1 MEATRWGGAKVVMT
15 VLRGRVVVEEPEEA
29 DFEPDLEVAP
39 DLELFRVGMPGEG
52 GGSGSVLVG
61 FSGSALGMRRAVRP
75 PPGRYVFNGAV
86 SCRQGL
92 RSQFSGAEWS

>member
-1 MEATRWGGAKVVMT
+1 MLCIELPAVEATRWGGAKVVMT

-39 DLELFRVGMPGEG
+39 DLELFRVGIPGEG

-61 FSGSALGMRRAVRP
+61 F
-75 PPGRYVFNGAV
+75 
-86 SCRQGL
+86 
-92 RSQFSGAEWS
+92 